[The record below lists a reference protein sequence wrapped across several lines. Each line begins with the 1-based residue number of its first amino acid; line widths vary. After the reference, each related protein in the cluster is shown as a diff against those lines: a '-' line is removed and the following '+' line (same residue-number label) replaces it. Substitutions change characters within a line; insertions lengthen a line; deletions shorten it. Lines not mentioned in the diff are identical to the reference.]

1 MNAQIQL
8 LIALALAEDIGTG
21 DLTAESVVP
30 ESATASGVML
40 LKQDGVISGL
50 DTVAAVFKAVD
61 SAIVWEPSIRDGVR
75 LKDRDVI
82 GRVSGPA
89 RSILTAERTA
99 LNFIQRLSGV
109 ATMTSTYIEAV
120 RGTKARIVD
129 TRKTTPGMRILEK
142 QAVVDG
148 GGSNHRIGLFDGVLI
163 KDNHIAAMGGEGAIG
178 EIVRQARQSVPHT
191 VRIEIEVATLTQLSL
206 ALEAGADIIM
216 LDNMSVEMMAEAVG
230 IADGRALLEA
240 SGGVNLSTVRAIA
253 GTGVDLISIGALTHS
268 APSLDISLDLAISA
282 T

>member
-50 DTVAAVFKAVD
+50 ETIPAIFRAVD
-61 SAIVWEPSIRDGVR
+61 TEIVWQASVKDGDR
-75 LKDRDVI
+75 LTTGTIV
-82 GRVSGPA
+82 GEVSGPA
-89 RSILTAERTA
+89 RSILTGERTA
-99 LNFIQRLSGV
+99 LNFIQRLCGV
-109 ATMTSTYIEAV
+109 ATMTASYVREIE
-120 RGTKARIVD
+120 GTSARIVD

-163 KDNHIAAMGGEGAIG
+163 KDNHIAAMGGDSAIG
-178 EIVRQARQSVPHT
+178 DIIRQARRAVPHT
-191 VRIEIEVATLTQLSL
+191 VRIEIEVATLPQLGK
-206 ALEAGADIIM
+206 ALDAGADIIM
-216 LDNMSVEMMAEAVG
+216 LDNMSVAMMREAVA
-230 IADGRALLEA
+230 ITAGRALLEA

-253 GTGVDLISIGALTHS
+253 ETGVDLISIGALTHS
-268 APSLDISLDLAISA
+268 APSLDISLDLNIS
-282 T
+282 